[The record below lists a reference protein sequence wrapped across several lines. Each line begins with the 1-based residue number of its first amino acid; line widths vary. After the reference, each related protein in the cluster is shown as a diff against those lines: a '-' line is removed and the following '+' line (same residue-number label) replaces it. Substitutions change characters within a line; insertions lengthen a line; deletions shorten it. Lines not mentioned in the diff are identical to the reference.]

1 MFNKVRSTWLL
12 AGITTWLVA
21 AVASLA
27 PLSLAVADG
36 ITPDI
41 LAAAKTEGQVTYYTS
56 ADLVLANKLKAAF
69 EASTAS
75 RSTSSARARVSSST
89 GRTRN
94 SISAPTRP
102 TPSRLP

>member
-1 MFNKVRSTWLL
+1 MFNKVRSTQLL
-12 AGITTWLVA
+12 AGIATWLVA

-69 EASTAS
+69 EAKYGIKVNVWRAGTDKVLQ
-75 RSTSSARARVSSST
+75 RSLAEAAATRA
-89 GRTRN
+89 
-94 SISAPTRP
+94 
-102 TPSRLP
+102 